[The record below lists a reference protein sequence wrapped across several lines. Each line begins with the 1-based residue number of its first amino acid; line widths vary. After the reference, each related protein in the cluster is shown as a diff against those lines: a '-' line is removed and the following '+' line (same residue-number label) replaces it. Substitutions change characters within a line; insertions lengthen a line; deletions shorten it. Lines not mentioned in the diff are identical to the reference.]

1 MAVPAQ
7 TVQTLTRTNMREDL
21 EDAIYSLDPVATPI
35 LSMAKKMT
43 ATAKYHEWNTDE
55 LAAAASNKHVEGDN
69 DAADASTATV
79 RPGNRLQILK
89 KTASTSGSVASVDL
103 AGTRSEMAYQM
114 AKRSKELKR
123 DLEFAISRNTGTVT
137 GNGTNTAAQMAGIE
151 AYITTNVEFANNNT
165 GYAAGGFSNGA
176 VTAPTDPT
184 SAAGVLAET
193 KLTSLVASCWTNG
206 AEPDVLIT
214 GAFNR
219 QKVSTFDG
227 IATLYRDT
235 APKIGPASIIA
246 SADIYVSDFSGQ
258 GGIKIMADRFMR
270 PETVLLLDFEYL
282 GVAYLRPMQ
291 SYELGKTGDSEQ
303 RTILCEATV
312 QVSNE
317 KAHGKILKCTTS

>member
-1 MAVPAQ
+1 
-7 TVQTLTRTNMREDL
+7 
-21 EDAIYSLDPVATPI
+21 
-35 LSMAKKMT
+35 
-43 ATAKYHEWNTDE
+43 
-55 LAAAASNKHVEGDN
+55 
-69 DAADASTATV
+69 
-79 RPGNRLQILK
+79 
-89 KTASTSGSVASVDL
+89 
-103 AGTRSEMAYQM
+103 MAYQM

-137 GNGTNTAAQMAGIE
+137 GNGTTTAAQMAGIE

-165 GYAAGGFSNGA
+165 GYVAGGYANNA

-184 SAAGVLAET
+184 SAAGVLAEA

-246 SADIYVSDFSGQ
+246 SADIYVN
-258 GGIKIMADRFMR
+258 R
-270 PETVLLLDFEYL
+270 
-282 GVAYLRPMQ
+282 GVA
-291 SYELGKTGDSEQ
+291 
-303 RTILCEATV
+303 A
-312 QVSNE
+312 
-317 KAHGKILKCTTS
+317 